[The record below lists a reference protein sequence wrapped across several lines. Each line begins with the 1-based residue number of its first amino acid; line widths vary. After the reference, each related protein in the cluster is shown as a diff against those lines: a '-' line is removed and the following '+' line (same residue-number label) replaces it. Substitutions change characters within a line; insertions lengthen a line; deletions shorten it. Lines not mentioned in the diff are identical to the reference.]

1 MPVSASV
8 EQLYEKY
15 GPMVLRRCRKLLRDE
30 ARAVDAMHDV
40 FVLMLRNDHL
50 EVSADGGS
58 SLLFRL
64 ATNVCLNQLRSVRRK
79 PEDANDELVLSIA
92 QELDVESRAQARSF
106 LTRLFADEP
115 ETTATIA
122 VLHYLDGMTWDE
134 VATEVNMSVSGV
146 RKRARGITERV
157 KSLQERNP

>member
-1 MPVSASV
+1 MTI

-30 ARAVDAMHDV
+30 NRAVDAMQDV
-40 FVLMLRNDHL
+40 FVLVLRHQHTL
-50 EVSADGGS
+50 EQVGS
-58 SLLFRL
+58 SLLFRF

-92 QELDVESRAQARSF
+92 QELDLESRTQARS
-106 LTRLFADEP
+106 LLARLFADEP

-122 VLHYLDGMTWDE
+122 VLHYLDGMTWEE
-134 VATEVNMSVSGV
+134 VAVEVNMSVSGV

-157 KSLQERNP
+157 KTLQERNP

>member
-1 MPVSASV
+1 MSPSV

-40 FVLMLRNDHL
+40 FVLMLRNPHL
-50 EVSADGGS
+50 QGGS

-64 ATNVCLNQLRSVRRK
+64 ATNVCLNQLRGVRRK

-92 QELDVESRAQARSF
+92 HELDVESRSQARSF
-106 LTRLFADEP
+106 LARLFADEP

-134 VATEVNMSVSGV
+134 VAREVNMSVSGV

-157 KSLQERNP
+157 KTLQERTP

>member
-1 MPVSASV
+1 MSSPSV

-30 ARAVDAMHDV
+30 ARAVEAMHDV
-40 FVLMLRNDHL
+40 FVLMLRNQHL
-50 EVSADGGS
+50 EGGS

-92 QELDVESRAQARSF
+92 HELDVESRAQARS
-106 LTRLFADEP
+106 LLARLFADEP

-134 VATEVNMSVSGV
+134 VAVEVNMSVSGV

-157 KSLQERNP
+157 KTLQERNS